1 LILNADCYDS
11 IVKISKGEEKEMSK
25 FLRSFVFV
33 TIAFSFLLAAC
44 GTSATPTATTAPA
57 NTQAPAATAAMPAST
72 ATPTPLAPG
81 SVTLNGSGST
91 FQAPAESE
99 YAFAFPIVDPAVVIN
114 YQPTGSGA
122 GIKAITD
129 GTVDFAGSDAVL
141 NADQITAGKDLQ
153 MYPFLAGATVLT
165 YNIPELASTDPAL
178 VLDGNTLVGIYNA
191 TITKWNDPAIA
202 ALNPQIAAKLPAKQI
217 TVVHRSDGS
226 GTTSIFTNALT
237 SFSTAWTAG
246 AGTTIN
252 WPADKAGNGIGGN
265 GSSGVAAAVQNTP
278 ESIGYV
284 EYSYATS
291 NKLPFAQMVN
301 KAGQTVTASPDS
313 TASAMNDFA
322 SSFTPQLTNTI
333 VNGPGAASW
342 PIAGYTYIIIH
353 QTSMTDCVKASK
365 LVEYINWI
373 LTNSVATKRASALG
387 YVPLPSAVQQLA
399 LAKLGQVTCNGQPVM
414 TH

>member
-1 LILNADCYDS
+1 
-11 IVKISKGEEKEMSK
+11 MSK
-25 FLRSFVFV
+25 FLRSFVFI

-44 GTSATPTATTAPA
+44 GTSATPTPQTVIQTQVVEITSTPGPA
-57 NTQAPAATAAMPAST
+57 Q
-72 ATPTPLAPG
+72 PTPMAPG
-81 SVTLNGSGST
+81 SVTLNGSGSS

-99 YAFAFPIVDPAVVIN
+99 YAFAFPLIDPSVVIN
-114 YQPTGSGA
+114 YQATGSGA
-122 GIKAITD
+122 GKKAIID
-129 GTVDFAGSDAVL
+129 GTVDFAGSDATL
-141 NADQITAGKDLQ
+141 TADETTAGKDLQ
-153 MYPFLAGATVLT
+153 MYPFLSGATVMT
-165 YNIPELASTDPAL
+165 YNIPELDPTKDPAL
-178 VLDGNTLVGIYNA
+178 VLDGSTLVGIYNA

-202 ALNPQIAAKLPAKQI
+202 ALNPQIASKLPAKPI

-226 GTTSIFTNALT
+226 GTTSIFTAALT

-246 AGTTIN
+246 SGTTIN
-252 WPADKAGNGIGGN
+252 WPADKAGNGVGGN
-265 GSSGVAAAVQNTP
+265 GNQGVTAAVQNTP

-284 EYSYATS
+284 EYAYAVS

-301 KAGQTVTASPDS
+301 KAGKTVTATPDS
-313 TASAMNDFA
+313 VASAMNDFA
-322 SSFTPQLTNTI
+322 TTFTPQLTNTI

-373 LTNSVATKRASALG
+373 LTNPVATKRASALG
-387 YVPLPSAVQQLA
+387 YVPLPSAVSQLA

-414 TH
+414 AH

>member
-1 LILNADCYDS
+1 
-11 IVKISKGEEKEMSK
+11 MSK
-25 FLRSFVFV
+25 FLRTFVFV

-44 GTSATPTATTAPA
+44 GTSATPTATEAMSA
-57 NTQAPAATAAMPAST
+57 TQAPAATAMPAAT
-72 ATPTPLAPG
+72 ATATALPAG

-99 YAFAFPIVDPAVVIN
+99 YAFAFPLVDPAVVIN

-141 NADQITAGKDLQ
+141 SADQITAGKDLQ
-153 MYPFLAGATVLT
+153 MYPFLAGATVLS
-165 YNIPELASTDPAL
+165 YNIPELDPKGPAL
-178 VLDGNTLVGIYNA
+178 ILDGKTLVGIYNA
-191 TITKWNDPAIA
+191 TITKWNDSAIV
-202 ALNPQIAAKLPAKQI
+202 ALNPQIASKLPAKQI
-217 TVVHRSDGS
+217 TVAHRSDGS
-226 GTTSIFTNALT
+226 GTTAIFTAALT
-237 SFSTAWTAG
+237 SFSTDWTAG
-246 AGTTIN
+246 SGTTIN
-252 WPADKAGNGIGGN
+252 WPADKAGNGVGGN
-265 GSSGVAAAVQNTP
+265 GNPGVAAAIQNTP
-278 ESIGYV
+278 ESIGYI
-284 EYSYATS
+284 EYAYAIS
-291 NKLPFAQMVN
+291 NKLPFAQMIN

-313 TASAMNDFA
+313 TLSAMNDFA
-322 SSFTPQLTNTI
+322 NSFTPQLTNTI

-373 LTNSVATKRASALG
+373 LTNSVATARAKALG
-387 YVPLPSAVQQLA
+387 YVPLSPAVQQLA

>member
-1 LILNADCYDS
+1 
-11 IVKISKGEEKEMSK
+11 MSR
-25 FLRSFVFV
+25 FLRAFVFV
-33 TIAFSFLLAAC
+33 AIAFSFLLAGC
-44 GTSATPTATTAPA
+44 GTSAAPTATEAMPA
-57 NTQAPAATAAMPAST
+57 TQAPASAAMPAST

-99 YAFAFPIVDPAVVIN
+99 YAFAFPLVDPAVVIN

-141 NADQITAGKDLQ
+141 NPDQVTAGKDLQ
-153 MYPFLAGATVLT
+153 MYPFLAGATVMT
-165 YNIPELASTDPAL
+165 YNIPELDPTKDPPL
-178 VLDGNTLVGIYNA
+178 ILDGSTLVGIYNA

-202 ALNPQIAAKLPAKQI
+202 ALNPQIASKLPAKQI
-217 TVVHRSDGS
+217 TVAHRSDGS
-226 GTTSIFTNALT
+226 GTTAIFTAALT
-237 SFSTAWTAG
+237 SFSSAWTAG
-246 AGTTIN
+246 SGTTIN
-252 WPADKAGNGIGGN
+252 WPADKAGNGVGGN
-265 GSSGVAAAVQNTP
+265 GNQGVTAAVQNTP

-284 EYSYATS
+284 EYAYAVS

-301 KAGQTVTASPDS
+301 KAGKTVTATPDS

-322 SSFTPQLTNTI
+322 NSFTPQLTNTI
-333 VNGPGAASW
+333 VNGSGDASW

-373 LTNSVATKRASALG
+373 LTNPVATSRAKALG
-387 YVPLPSAVQQLA
+387 YVPLPAAVQQLA
-399 LAKLGQVTCNGQPVM
+399 LAKLGQVTCSGQPVM
-414 TH
+414 VH

>member
-1 LILNADCYDS
+1 
-11 IVKISKGEEKEMSK
+11 MSK
-25 FLRSFVFV
+25 FLRTFVFV
-33 TIAFSFLLAAC
+33 AIAFSFLLAAC
-44 GTSATPTATTAPA
+44 GTAATPAATMAPA
-57 NTQAPAATAAMPAST
+57 NTQAPAATSAPAMPAST

-81 SVTLNGSGST
+81 SITLNGSGST

-99 YAFAFPIVDPAVVIN
+99 YAFAFPLIDPAVVIN
-114 YQPTGSGA
+114 YQGTGSGA

-141 NADQITAGKDLQ
+141 SADQITAGKDLQ

-165 YNIPELASTDPAL
+165 YNIPELDPKGPSL
-178 VLDGNTLVGIYNA
+178 ILDGNTLVGIYNA
-191 TITKWNDPAIA
+191 TITKWNDPAIV
-202 ALNPQIAAKLPAKQI
+202 ALNPQIASKLPAKQI
-217 TVVHRSDGS
+217 TVAHRSDGS
-226 GTTSIFTNALT
+226 GTTAIFTAALT

-246 AGTTIN
+246 SGTTIN
-252 WPADKAGNGIGGN
+252 WPADKAGNGVGGN
-265 GSSGVAAAVQNTP
+265 GNQGVTAAVQNTP

-284 EYSYATS
+284 EYAYAVS

-301 KAGQTVTASPDS
+301 KAGKTVTASPDS

-322 SSFTPQLTNTI
+322 SSFTAQLTNTI
-333 VNGPGAASW
+333 VNGSGDTSW

-353 QTSMTDCVKASK
+353 QTSMSDCVKASK

-373 LTNSVATKRASALG
+373 LTNPVATKRASALG

>member
-1 LILNADCYDS
+1 
-11 IVKISKGEEKEMSK
+11 MSK
-25 FLRSFVFV
+25 FLRTFVFV

-44 GTSATPTATTAPA
+44 GTSATPTPQTVVQTQVVEITSTPGPA
-57 NTQAPAATAAMPAST
+57 Q
-72 ATPTPLAPG
+72 PTPMAPG

-99 YAFAFPIVDPAVVIN
+99 YAFAFPLVDPSVVIN
-114 YQPTGSGA
+114 YQGTGSGA

-129 GTVDFAGSDAVL
+129 GTVDFAGTDAVPTS
-141 NADQITAGKDLQ
+141 DQYTAGKDLQ

-165 YNIPELASTDPAL
+165 YNIPELDPTKDPAL
-178 VLDGNTLVGIYNA
+178 ILDGNTLVGIYNA

-202 ALNPQIAAKLPAKQI
+202 ALNPQIASKLPAKQI

-237 SFSTAWTAG
+237 SFSSAWTAG

-252 WPADKAGNGIGGN
+252 WPADKAGNGVGGN

-284 EYSYATS
+284 EYAYAVS

-322 SSFTPQLTNTI
+322 NSFTPQLTNTI
-333 VNGPGAASW
+333 VNGPGAGSW

-373 LTNSVATKRASALG
+373 LTNPVATSRAKALG
-387 YVPLPSAVQQLA
+387 YVPLPSAVSQLA
-399 LAKLGQVTCNGQPVM
+399 IAKLGQVTCNGQPVM
-414 TH
+414 SH

>member
-1 LILNADCYDS
+1 
-11 IVKISKGEEKEMSK
+11 MSK
-25 FLRSFVFV
+25 LFRSFMFI

-44 GTSATPTATTAPA
+44 GTSATPAATEAMPA
-57 NTQAPAATAAMPAST
+57 TQAPAAAAMPATS

-81 SVTLNGSGST
+81 SITLNGSGST

-99 YAFAFPIVDPAVVIN
+99 YAFAFPLVDPAVVIN

-141 NADQITAGKDLQ
+141 SADQATAGKDLQ
-153 MYPFLAGATVLT
+153 MYPFLAGATVMA
-165 YNIPELASTDPAL
+165 YNIPELDPKGPAL
-178 VLDGNTLVGIYNA
+178 ILDGNTLVGIYNA

-202 ALNPQIAAKLPAKQI
+202 ALNPQIASKLPAKQI
-217 TVVHRSDGS
+217 TVAHRSDGS
-226 GTTSIFTNALT
+226 GTTAIFTAALT
-237 SFSTAWTAG
+237 SFSSAWTAG
-246 AGTTIN
+246 SGTTIN
-252 WPADKAGNGIGGN
+252 WPADKAGNGVGGN
-265 GSSGVAAAVQNTP
+265 GNPGVAAAIQNTP
-278 ESIGYV
+278 ESIGYI
-284 EYSYATS
+284 EYAYATS
-291 NKLPFAQMVN
+291 NKLTFAQMVN
-301 KAGQTVTASPDS
+301 KAGKTVTASPDS
-313 TASAMNDFA
+313 TSSAMNDFA
-322 SSFTPQLTNTI
+322 NSFTPQLTNTI
-333 VNGPGAASW
+333 VNGPGDASW